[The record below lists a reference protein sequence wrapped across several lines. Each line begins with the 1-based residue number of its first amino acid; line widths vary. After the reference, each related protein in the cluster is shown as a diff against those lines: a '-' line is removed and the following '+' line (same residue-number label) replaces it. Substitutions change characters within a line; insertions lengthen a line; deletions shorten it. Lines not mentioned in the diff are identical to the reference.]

1 MFDIEEE
8 LKKLPGK
15 PGVYIMYDKN
25 DKIIYV
31 GKAVSLKN
39 RVRQYFRKNNK
50 TARIEKMVSLIDHF
64 EYIVVDNEAEALI
77 LECNLIKKNRPK
89 FNVLLKD
96 DKTYPYIKI
105 DVKSDYPGVY
115 YTRRVIN
122 DGSKYFGPYANPG
135 AAKEMLDFIK
145 ERYKIHQCRTL
156 KERTR
161 PCLNYHIG
169 RCMAPCMGNVDKEEY
184 RKQIDEIIDLLEGKT
199 EKVLK
204 DLERQM
210 QEASKKFEY
219 EKAAYLR
226 DRKQAIE
233 RASAKQKVSNISE
246 NNIDVIGIAK
256 SELEVCVEIFFV
268 RGSKMIGR
276 EQYFY
281 NDLRDMEDKEIIS
294 GFIKQYYFDNP
305 NIPNKIM
312 IREEIE
318 DKDAIQQWL
327 STELGKKVEIKTPKK
342 GEKLRFV
349 EMAENNARV
358 TLENKEKDKS
368 EILLEL
374 KEVLKMDKLP
384 RKIETYDISNI
395 SGEYMVAGM
404 CVMQDG
410 VIKKNLS
417 RRFKIK
423 TVYGQD
429 DPKCMEEVI
438 TRRLRHSIE
447 NPNGGFG
454 KLPDVIFA
462 DGGITQIRATK
473 KAIENVLKEVQ
484 ENIKQEINSATENL
498 KNKENKEKVK
508 ELEKNDNSTKEKKKI
523 EGLKEN
529 NENLKEKIEINDLK
543 EKLKNI
549 EKELDIKVFG
559 MVKNDKHQTRA
570 LMDENRNELKI
581 SENLMKLITRFQD
594 TVHETAINYHRKLR
608 DKEMTK
614 SALDDI
620 KGIGK
625 VKKQTLLKQFGSV
638 EKIKQATIEELMQVK
653 GITKELAQKL
663 KNS

>member
-1 MFDIEEE
+1 M
-8 LKKLPGK
+8 K
-15 PGVYIMYDKN
+15 DKEDN
-25 DKIIYV
+25 IIYV

-39 RVRQYFRKNNK
+39 RVRQYFRKTNK
-50 TARIEKMVSLIDHF
+50 TQRIEKMVSLIDHF

-105 DVKSDYPGVY
+105 DIKSKYPGVFF
-115 YTRRVIN
+115 TRRVIN

-135 AAKEMLDFIK
+135 AAKEMIDFIK
-145 ERYKIHQCRTL
+145 QKYKIRQCKTL

-161 PCLNYHIG
+161 PCLNYHIN
-169 RCMAPCMGNVDKEEY
+169 RCLAPCMGYVTSEEY
-184 RKQIDEIIDLLEGKT
+184 KKQINEIIDLLEGKT
-199 EKVLK
+199 GKLLK
-204 DLERQM
+204 ELEEQM
-210 QEASKKFEY
+210 TKEAKNLQY
-219 EKAAYLR
+219 EKAAELR
-226 DRKQAIE
+226 DRIQAIE
-233 RASAKQKVSNISE
+233 RISEKQKVSNISE

-256 SELEVCVEIFFV
+256 SELEVCIEIFFV

-276 EQYFY
+276 EHYFY
-281 NDLRDMEDKEIIS
+281 QDLKDMEDKEIIS
-294 GFIKQYYFDNP
+294 GFIKQYYLDNP

-312 IREEIE
+312 VREEIE
-318 DKDAIQQWL
+318 DKEVIEQWL
-327 STELGKKVEIKTPKK
+327 STMLGKKVEIKSPKK

-349 EMAENNARV
+349 EMAELNSKV

-368 EILLEL
+368 SILMEL
-374 KEVLKMDKLP
+374 KELLKLEKLP

-395 SGEYMVAGM
+395 SGEYMVAAM

-438 TRRLRHSIE
+438 TRRLKHSIE

-454 KLPDVIFA
+454 NLPDVIFA

-473 KAIENVLKEVQ
+473 QAIANVLKE
-484 ENIKQEINSATENL
+484 
-498 KNKENKEKVK
+498 
-508 ELEKNDNSTKEKKKI
+508 TKEDK
-523 EGLKEN
+523 
-529 NENLKEKIEINDLK
+529 NEIT
-543 EKLKNI
+543 
-549 EKELDIKVFG
+549 DIKVFG

-570 LMDENRNELKI
+570 LMDEDRNELEI
-581 SENLMKLITRFQD
+581 SENLMNLITRFQD
-594 TVHETAINYHRKLR
+594 TVHDTAITYHRKVR
-608 DKEMTK
+608 DKQITK
-614 SALDDI
+614 SELDEV

-625 VKKQTLLKQFGSV
+625 VKKQALLKQFGSL
-638 EKIKQATIEELMQVK
+638 EKIKQASDEELLKVK
-653 GITKELAQKL
+653 GINMDIIKRIKG
-663 KNS
+663 K